1 MVRFSALAV
10 LLLFAVTPAAQAQE
24 ITKQP
29 LCFELENQTGFRI
42 YTSVESSQVA
52 NDTESASYHR
62 NNIYLQD
69 KEVRQICSRGP
80 FFSGRSLKVSVR
92 TVFPIFQ
99 CYFPAQGR
107 MTIKAARDADN
118 EMIYSANC
126 QNIIKQ
132 GVR

>member
-10 LLLFAVTPAAQAQE
+10 LLLLSATPAAHAQE
-24 ITKQP
+24 VTKQP
-29 LCFELENQTGFRI
+29 LCFELENKAGFRI

-52 NDTESASYHR
+52 NDTDSASYHR
-62 NNIYLQD
+62 TNIYMKD

-80 FFSGRSLKVSVR
+80 FFPGYSLKVSVR
-92 TVFPIFQ
+92 TVFPVFQ

-107 MTIKAARDADN
+107 MTITAARDADN